1 MVEVGGYGDI
11 CINKKQMIMQTTV
24 NITTQWAEGTSAPKK
39 ASLLDKW
46 AAIEDTQAKNI
57 TFWFLLSMMVQG
69 LFFLPVP
76 ALLIYNF
83 HAPVV
88 ILFVTLGLFFA
99 NIIAGM
105 AGLGIR
111 AILSLF
117 VVSFIA
123 HLLMIALVV
132 I

>member
-1 MVEVGGYGDI
+1 
-11 CINKKQMIMQTTV
+11 MQTAVSLPAKWV
-24 NITTQWAEGTSAPKK
+24 NNVPAQNIKV
-39 ASLLDKW
+39 SLLDKW
-46 AAIEDTQAKNI
+46 TFFEDTQVKNI
-57 TFWFLLSMMVQG
+57 TLWYLVSMIVQG
-69 LFFLPVP
+69 VFFLPIP

-105 AGLGIR
+105 GGLGIR

-123 HLLMIALVV
+123 HLLMIALCV